1 MQEKNLS
8 VIIGHCSNWIK
19 VRSQVR
25 RLYLR
30 HGRGLVYTVAGGD
43 CKNLGVGPLCVGAGE
58 LAGIY
63 CIIRSSVE
71 TAQIVLN
78 TFSSF

>member
-30 HGRGLVYTVAGGD
+30 HGRGLVYAVAGGD
-43 CKNLGVGPLCVGAGE
+43 CWASDVHLDRIWTTGDYIN
-58 LAGIY
+58 
-63 CIIRSSVE
+63 RN
-71 TAQIVLN
+71 TAALHRV
-78 TFSSF
+78 TVR